1 MTPTNNKIAKH
12 AYKTVLNA
20 EINLHSTKIRIKE
33 IFELILFIC
42 DSHYFIHYSVWIY
55 LLKLIVTECSK
66 TSKT

>member
-33 IFELILFIC
+33 IFDLILFIC
-42 DSHYFIHYSVWIY
+42 DSHYFIHYSYCVNLFI
-55 LLKLIVTECSK
+55 KINSNRMFQDI
-66 TSKT
+66 